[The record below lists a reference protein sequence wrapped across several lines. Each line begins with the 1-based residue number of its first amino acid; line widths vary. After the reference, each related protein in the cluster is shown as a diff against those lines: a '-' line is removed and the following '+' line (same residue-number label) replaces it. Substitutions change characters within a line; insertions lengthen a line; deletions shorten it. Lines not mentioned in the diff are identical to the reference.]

1 MIRAIRRRVR
11 AAPCPAFEA
20 AAIARIILPPGRPIR
35 CPAIARPDAAAAQA
49 AARSLGVPAMARR
62 STARKRTRNEKI
74 MIVVGVLVSISMVIS
89 GFAALL
95 Q

>member
-1 MIRAIRRRVR
+1 
-11 AAPCPAFEA
+11 
-20 AAIARIILPPGRPIR
+20 
-35 CPAIARPDAAAAQA
+35 
-49 AARSLGVPAMARR
+49 MARR